1 MKAIVACF
9 AAWSALAT
17 PVLADA
23 QTPPTAEEGF
33 DMLGEA
39 ARIILRSMLDGVEP
53 TLDELRD
60 RMDDAMAEMGPAI
73 GRMMELMDDVK
84 NYQTPEILPNGDI
97 IIRRKP
103 PAERVQPAP
112 GGQIEI

>member
-1 MKAIVACF
+1 MKIIVACF

-17 PVLADA
+17 PVLAEEA
-23 QTPPTAEEGF
+23 PPTAEEGF

-60 RMDDAMAEMGPAI
+60 RMDEAMAEMGPAI
-73 GRMMELMDDVK
+73 GRMIELMDDVK
-84 NYQTPEILPNGDI
+84 NYQAPEILPNGDI

-103 PAERVQPAP
+103 LSEQTQPVP
-112 GGQIEI
+112 GDQIEI